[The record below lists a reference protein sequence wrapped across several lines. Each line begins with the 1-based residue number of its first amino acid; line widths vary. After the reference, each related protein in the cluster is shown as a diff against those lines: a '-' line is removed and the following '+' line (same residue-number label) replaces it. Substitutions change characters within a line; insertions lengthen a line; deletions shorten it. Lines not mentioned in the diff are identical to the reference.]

1 MLISGAQN
9 RTEVVVVV
17 QDFYLLDITPCS
29 VVICIAVELVVSY
42 RKYLKLQIPQS

>member
-17 QDFYLLDITPCS
+17 QDVYLLDITPRS
-29 VVICIAVELVVSY
+29 VVICIAVELVVFY
-42 RKYLKLQIPQS
+42 RKYLKLQVP

>member
-17 QDFYLLDITPCS
+17 QDVHLLDITPRS
-29 VVICIAVELVVSY
+29 VVISIAVELVVLY
-42 RKYLKLQIPQS
+42 RKYLKLQVP